1 MVIQKEFSKIYRKI
15 DVSGLSQTL
24 LKKRL
29 QRRCLPE
36 NFAKFLGG
44 LKFLGHPQTAGSGN
58 SKVVRNVTHSKGTQ
72 NILCASSGKNICFSG
87 NLQNE

>member
-1 MVIQKEFSKIYRKI
+1 M
-15 DVSGLSQTL
+15 SGLSQA
-24 LKKRL
+24 

>member
-15 DVSGLSQTL
+15 DVSDLSPTL

-29 QRRCLPE
+29 QRRCLSE
-36 NFAKFLGG
+36 NFA
-44 LKFLGHPQTAGSGN
+44 KFLGHPQTAGSGN
-58 SKVVRNVTHSKGTQ
+58 SKVVRNVIHSKDKQ
-72 NILCASSGKNICFSG
+72 NILCTSSGKNICFSG